1 MLLRNLK
8 VRDAHPTQ
16 LINADGLFPN
26 RFRKIREIKQFSDA
40 ATPLRIIDPLFYPT
54 VKSGIRPIAGTFHQ
68 PMFHRIVV
76 DVIKMP
82 GIIPFITQGMFPN
95 LS

>member
-1 MLLRNLK
+1 M
-8 VRDAHPTQ
+8 
-16 LINADGLFPN
+16 INTGSLFPN
-26 RFRKIREIKQFSDA
+26 RFRKIRKIKPFSDA
-40 ATPLRIIDPLFYPT
+40 ASPLRIIDPLFYPT
-54 VKSGIRPIAGTFHQ
+54 VKSGIWPITGTFHQ

-82 GIIPFITQGMFPN
+82 GIIPFIAQGKFPN